1 VEEIVTDNG
10 TAYIA
15 ALDWLQDKYGIRHI
29 RILAYNLQANGIV
42 ERQHCT
48 ICESIF
54 KACNGDDSSWPTVAP
69 FAFWADRATTCKS
82 TGHSPF
88 FMAHGVEPIL
98 PFDIIQATFLVP
110 DLTQP
115 LSTED
120 LLATCTCQLQKRPAD
135 LAVIHDHITAS
146 RHASVHQFEKHY
158 ANTICDFDFVP
169 GSLVLVRNSNLTM
182 DKMKP
187 HYLGLMIV
195 LRRTRH
201 GTYQLGELD
210 GAVSRLRY
218 AAFRLI
224 PYHARSLSF
233 ITVTHVVDGDDLTSH
248 DDDDTS
254 VGGTG
259 LSNDESTREG

>member
-1 VEEIVTDNG
+1 MTDNG
-10 TAYIA
+10 TAYIV

-29 RILAYNLQANGIV
+29 RISAYNLQANGIIK
-42 ERQHCT
+42 RQHRT

-54 KACNGDDSSWPTVAP
+54 KACNGNNSSWPTVAS
-69 FAFWADRATTCKS
+69 FAFWADRATTCRS

-88 FMAHGVEPIL
+88 FMAHRVEPIL

-120 LLATCTCQLQKRPAD
+120 LLATHARQLQKCPTN
-135 LAVIHDHITAS
+135 LATIHDCITAS
-146 RHASVHQFEKHY
+146 CYTSICQFEKCY
-158 ANTICDFDFVP
+158 ENTIRDFNFVP
-169 GSLVLVRNSNLTM
+169 GSLVLVCNSSLTM

-187 HYLGLMIV
+187 QYLGPMIV
-195 LRRTRH
+195 IWHTCN
-201 GTYQLGELD
+201 GTYQLGKLD
-210 GAVSRLRY
+210 GAVLWLHY

-224 PYHARSLSF
+224 PYH
-233 ITVTHVVDGDDLTSH
+233 THSPSYISVMHVMDGNDLASH

-254 VGGTG
+254 GGG
-259 LSNDESTREG
+259 AGSSSDESTREG